1 MIKYFALLAMIAMEL
16 SAVGVA
22 TAQSATNPVVSQPQR
37 RVFNP
42 FLRRVNRRLIMSR
55 FGLPRLAPAAT
66 IPLNS
71 LSQGGVTTTSRPA
84 AAAPLSVAATSSAV
98 APQSAAL
105 ESVPP
110 PQPLALRPPF
120 RPPVRSPYRPPPRPP
135 F

>member
-16 SAVGVA
+16 STVEVA

-42 FLRRVNRRLIMSR
+42 FLRRVNRRLIKSR

-66 IPLNS
+66 FPLNS
-71 LSQGGVTTTSRPA
+71 LSQGGVSATSRPA
-84 AAAPLSVAATSSAV
+84 AAPMSVAATSSTV